1 MNENLLQPPPKKHTM
16 NNHMKKKTK
25 KNEKC
30 GGEQEVGRAQMQTE
44 EARIRQA
51 AGLLRNSAL
60 TFTGQAATGD
70 ENLCTLSLC
79 IIGSERRG
87 VCTRGCTCAT
97 EGANVCA
104 RARIAA

>member
-1 MNENLLQPPPKKHTM
+1 MKPPHPSPT
-16 NNHMKKKTK
+16 KKTHEEQPHEK
-25 KNEKC
+25 KNKNR
-30 GGEQEVGRAQMQTE
+30 GGEQEAGRAQMQTE

-79 IIGSERRG
+79 IIGLERR
-87 VCTRGCTCAT
+87 A
-97 EGANVCA
+97 VCA
-104 RARIAA
+104 AMCARVAVRVRQRLQTFVCGGTAA

>member
-1 MNENLLQPPPKKHTM
+1 MV
-16 NNHMKKKTK
+16 NNHMKR
-25 KNEKC
+25 KNEKR

-70 ENLCTLSLC
+70 ENLCTPSLC
-79 IIGSERRG
+79 IIGSEWRG
-87 VCTRGCTCAT
+87 VCAERA
-97 EGANVCA
+97 AMCA
-104 RARIAA
+104 RVAVRV